1 MIQDFIYAGY
11 RFKVK
16 ILNEKE
22 NLVSMITKNKMIEK
36 LIVPI
41 EEDITFYIDKY
52 LNIFY
57 SQIVPN
63 TTRKVKNS

>member
-22 NLVSMITKNKMIEK
+22 YLVSMITKNKMIEK

-57 SQIVPN
+57 SHIVPN

>member
-22 NLVSMITKNKMIEK
+22 YLVSMITKNKMIEK

-41 EEDITFYIDKY
+41 EEDINFYIDKY

>member
-11 RFKVK
+11 RFQVK
-16 ILNEKE
+16 ILNDKE
-22 NLVSMITKNKMIEK
+22 YLVSMITKNKMIEK

>member
-1 MIQDFIYAGY
+1 MIQDFIYSGY
-11 RFKVK
+11 RFKIK
-16 ILNEKE
+16 NLNEKE
-22 NLVSMITKNKMIEK
+22 FLVSMITKNKMIEK

-41 EEDITFYIDKY
+41 DEDITFYIDKY

-57 SQIVPN
+57 SGIVPN